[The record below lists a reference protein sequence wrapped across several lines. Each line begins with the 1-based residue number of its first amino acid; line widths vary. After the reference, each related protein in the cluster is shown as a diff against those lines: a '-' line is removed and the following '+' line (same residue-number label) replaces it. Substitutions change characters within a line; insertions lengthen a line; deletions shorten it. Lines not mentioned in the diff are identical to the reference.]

1 MVRSGL
7 SVLGPLVVRKRI
19 VLGPAV
25 SRSHHQGAL
34 LLLSHCWRS
43 IWAQGLPLSPPRM
56 CRGPTEKV
64 QQRLLLYWCYL
75 GSSGRNHCEKLI
87 LIYLRSLQ
95 QQLDIIPKLNCINLC
110 KNHAVH
116 TFITSSSQRKLH
128 RLQFLLNHFLPR
140 PYCDTHFACCSTL
153 RHLLL
158 DKSISRTQDEFGFSS
173 INSPQQNSSSW
184 PGAQYSKLPSTSPWD
199 PADLCTQRHSLN
211 TYSSRFSQ
219 RLLLN
224 RLNTW

>member
-75 GSSGRNHCEKLI
+75 GSSGRNHCIVLLGWNAQKCVMVTFN
-87 LIYLRSLQ
+87 
-95 QQLDIIPKLNCINLC
+95 PKI
-110 KNHAVH
+110 
-116 TFITSSSQRKLH
+116 
-128 RLQFLLNHFLPR
+128 
-140 PYCDTHFACCSTL
+140 
-153 RHLLL
+153 
-158 DKSISRTQDEFGFSS
+158 
-173 INSPQQNSSSW
+173 
-184 PGAQYSKLPSTSPWD
+184 
-199 PADLCTQRHSLN
+199 
-211 TYSSRFSQ
+211 
-219 RLLLN
+219 N
-224 RLNTW
+224 RLYCTVKKLFYNSKINTAIIYIHVLTNDILYNFLYNLTELK